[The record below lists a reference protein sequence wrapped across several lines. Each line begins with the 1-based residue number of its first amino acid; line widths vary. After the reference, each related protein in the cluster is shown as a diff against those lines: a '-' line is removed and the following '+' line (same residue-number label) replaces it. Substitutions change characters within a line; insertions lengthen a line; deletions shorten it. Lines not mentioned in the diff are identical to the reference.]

1 MEEQLQKTDRR
12 VVRTKKAIKNAFAD
26 LMSKK
31 ELTDITVKN
40 IAEAADVNRKTF
52 YNYYNGVYDVVNEIE
67 NELVSAFDKVLND
80 IDLKQEMKNPY
91 GIFEKLTDIIN
102 LDFDFYSRLMRM
114 NHNAGLIQKLCIVF
128 KDRMKLSLSAQT
140 DIAESQLDIVVD
152 YMISGMLSVYQSW
165 FNSDR
170 AESIEELSK
179 TVSIMTFSG
188 INGFLA

>member
-1 MEEQLQKTDRR
+1 MEEPLQKTDRR
-12 VVRTKKAIKNAFAD
+12 VMRTKKAIKNAFAD
-26 LMSKK
+26 LMSNK
-31 ELTDITVKN
+31 ELTDITVKD

-114 NHNAGLIQKLCIVF
+114 NHNVGLIQKLCIVF
-128 KDRMKLSLSAQT
+128 KDRMKLSLSTQT

-170 AESIEELSK
+170 TESIEELSK